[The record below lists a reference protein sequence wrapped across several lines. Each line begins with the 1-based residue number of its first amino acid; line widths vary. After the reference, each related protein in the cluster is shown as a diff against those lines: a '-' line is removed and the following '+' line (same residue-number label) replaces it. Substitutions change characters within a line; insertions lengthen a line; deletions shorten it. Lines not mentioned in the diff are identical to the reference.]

1 MFTKWLS
8 TEGHKVKSVSTGE
21 NALNLFMKEHFDV
34 VFLDVIMPGI
44 PSLIVLDEIKR
55 ISPKTKVVIITGR
68 MLDKEFKK
76 ELKEKGAPGFIQ
88 KPFRLEDILGF
99 LK

>member
-1 MFTKWLS
+1 M
-8 TEGHKVKSVSTGE
+8 
-21 NALNLFMKEHFDV
+21 NLFMKEHFDV